1 MFVGSGDEV
10 VFNSIDR
17 LAWDLRDFQSIITQL
32 NDKGISIEFLSER
45 LTFSGGSD
53 DTFAK
58 LQLQMMGSFAEF
70 ERKIIRKR
78 QAEGIA
84 KAKGVYE
91 NRKRAK
97 KVSQKRIAK
106 LKADGLNNIEIAEYL
121 NISRMNAHGALNKQ
135 AEVTA

>member
-17 LAWDLRDFQSIITQL
+17 LVWDLRDFQSIITQL

-45 LTFSGGSD
+45 LTLSGGSD

-70 ERKIIRKR
+70 ERKIIR
-78 QAEGIA
+78 
-84 KAKGVYE
+84 
-91 NRKRAK
+91 
-97 KVSQKRIAK
+97 
-106 LKADGLNNIEIAEYL
+106 
-121 NISRMNAHGALNKQ
+121 
-135 AEVTA
+135 

>member
-17 LAWDLRDFQSIITQL
+17 LVWDLRDFQSIITQL

-45 LTFSGGSD
+45 LTFSGGSN

-70 ERKIIRKR
+70 ERKIIR
-78 QAEGIA
+78 
-84 KAKGVYE
+84 
-91 NRKRAK
+91 
-97 KVSQKRIAK
+97 
-106 LKADGLNNIEIAEYL
+106 
-121 NISRMNAHGALNKQ
+121 
-135 AEVTA
+135 